1 MDSKVVMPCK
11 DKPRRVRE
19 HARRSNAWCV
29 FFLMDPMKDQKKGIG
44 MDYLGTAL
52 RKKTSEHG
60 HFPARG
66 FGFDGENVQ
75 NP

>member
-1 MDSKVVMPCK
+1 M
-11 DKPRRVRE
+11 
-19 HARRSNAWCV
+19 A
-29 FFLMDPMKDQKKGIG
+29 
-44 MDYLGTAL
+44 YLGTAL
-52 RKKTSEHG
+52 RKKLGGEHG